1 MPVKRILIVDDA
13 RDVGR
18 MYQQALRSAY
28 PKVAVT
34 YVPSAEE
41 AMVEV
46 ITFKV
51 DLMVVDIRLPG
62 MSGFDLVKRVRARQ
76 PGVRVIMITG
86 MEVNADL
93 VAKSQAVGAANLLG
107 KPVSVAAFL
116 SAVQELL
123 GPEETPQAVEVEP
136 APKKPRGKTTP
147 LKMPLPE
154 PPPMV
159 EVAGPAGPTLS
170 EALSDLRTS
179 LGATAVLLLDDTGR
193 ITAQA
198 GDGQA
203 PGLAEQMA
211 PDLMAGLSSLQ
222 RVSRQLGAAL
232 PEAAQVLRGKEQD
245 LVISPVGRF
254 ALLLFLKPGPSALK
268 LGLAFEEALHAQKE
282 LVRILNEMGLNV
294 SPIEGEVPTGQAPAT
309 AAVPVVA
316 DEAVEVP
323 PEELR
328 ALAALLKKPA
338 VSPSAQDADSYW
350 DNLGAADLPVQ
361 ENPDMLSYEQAR
373 KLGLLP
379 DEEAGNS

>member
-123 GPEETPQAVEVEP
+123 GPEETPQAVEVET

-294 SPIEGEVPTGQAPAT
+294 SPIEGEVPAGQAPAT

>member
-123 GPEETPQAVEVEP
+123 GPEETPQAVEVET